1 MSTATALNLSVVVPA
16 HNESGNLP
24 DLIKEIVT
32 ALADRSDY
40 EIVIVDD
47 CSSDETPQV
56 LSALQSQLPQLRVL
70 RHLKNAGQSAAL
82 RNGVRHARGIWIAT
96 LDGDAQN
103 VPADIPRLWDEMQR
117 RGNPNLKL
125 IQGWRTTRRDTGL
138 KRLSSKIANGVRS
151 RMLRDATPDSGCG
164 IRLVEREALLNV
176 PNFNHMHR
184 FIPALIRQAG
194 WDVDTLSVS
203 HRPRGAGN
211 SHYGLWNRLW
221 VGIVDLFGV
230 AWLGRRSRPTTVQ
243 EQPRP

>member
-1 MSTATALNLSVVVPA
+1 MVPHLITALN
-16 HNESGNLP
+16 GR
-24 DLIKEIVT
+24 T
-32 ALADRSDY
+32 DY

-47 CSSDETPQV
+47 CSSDATPQV
-56 LSALQSQLPQLRVL
+56 LADLQTRLPQLRVL

-82 RNGVRHARGIWIAT
+82 RNGVRHARGAWIAT

-138 KRLSSKIANGVRS
+138 KRMSSKIANGVRS

-194 WDVDTLSVS
+194 WDVDTLPVS
-203 HRPRGAGN
+203 HRPRGAGS

-230 AWLGRRSRPTTVQ
+230 AWLGRRSRPTIVQ
-243 EQPRP
+243 EQTRS

>member
-1 MSTATALNLSVVVPA
+1 MATR
-16 HNESGNLP
+16 
-24 DLIKEIVT
+24 K
-32 ALADRSDY
+32 
-40 EIVIVDD
+40 
-47 CSSDETPQV
+47 
-56 LSALQSQLPQLRVL
+56 
-70 RHLKNAGQSAAL
+70 
-82 RNGVRHARGIWIAT
+82 
-96 LDGDAQN
+96 N

-125 IQGWRTTRRDTGL
+125 IRAGAHTRRDTGL

-151 RMLRDATPDSGCG
+151 RMLRDATPDGCG

-243 EQPRP
+243 EQPVHDRNQPALDRHRPDRPGQRPPRAFWCSGCCRNAHAAA